1 MAGRKKIKVNQ
12 NNSIISKKVRMSF
25 TEAMEELGV
34 SYQTIFNMVK
44 DGRLETEKIGKR
56 KRVFVLRK

>member
-1 MAGRKKIKVNQ
+1 
-12 NNSIISKKVRMSF
+12 MSF

-56 KRVFVLRK
+56 KRVIVLRK